1 MRTPSAPTSPGSGI
15 YSFRSRISRALRR
28 VVVLGAVALAST
40 LLVVSAGGKQPTLPP
55 GESDAGAWRGL
66 VGEPRAEVALGQ
78 LSLVVLELPSLA
90 DRVAQAGGLVGDRQ
104 ERRWTKAAQ
113 TAQRLFIS
121 RMGVQG
127 ARIRPVFSFAR
138 VLNGFS
144 APLDPRAIALL
155 ERAPDVEGVYPVR
168 PAYPAAVSSRILG
181 RADFLAGLGLR
192 PDVGLPGFDGR
203 GVTVALL
210 DTGVDRAQPYLRGRV
225 HDGIDVVDGQ
235 KLALAAPKPDNRAE
249 LEQHGTELAGI
260 VVGGGGP
267 GGLSGVAPGAS
278 ILPIRV
284 AGWQRDATGGWA
296 VYSRTDQIVAGLE
309 RAVDPNDDGDSH
321 DAARVALVG
330 VAERFA
336 AFADGPLARAAAG
349 AMRLDTLVVAPAG
362 NDGPAGP
369 AYGSVAGPGGAPAAL
384 TVGAADLRL
393 RTVRARVVVH
403 AGLDVVLDRVVPLGS
418 VVVPE
423 RPLSLEVAGPRASAP
438 GRTTG
443 LGLPD
448 FFDAGGYS
456 RVAGRAALV
465 PAGDD
470 TAGTVRAAAR
480 AGAAAVVV
488 YGGSVPAGGLGVDE
502 RVPVPVI
509 SVPTAVARRLL
520 AALADQVRTA
530 VSIGSGEVVASVPG
544 RSVAAFSSRGLAFDG
559 RVKPELTAP
568 GVGIA
573 TSQPGA
579 NGDGSARFG
588 TVNGSSA
595 AAAAVAGAAAL
606 LAQARPELAASA
618 LKSVLVGTARPIRET
633 PIAAQG
639 AGLVD
644 VGRAAAAE
652 LAAQPATL
660 AFGLAT
666 REGWTAERVVL
677 VRNLSPRTLRIRV
690 RVNRR
695 GFPAAD
701 TIVSARPRRLILRPG
716 ATARVRV
723 GVAVPDPTAGGPPA
737 EGALVLAPVGGGPVR
752 VPFAV
757 AFAPSRPRLL
767 AGIELSPFAFRP
779 SDARPAV
786 LSLEAGR
793 VRTIGTS
800 EEVEPVSRLDIELW
814 TGDGKRIGVIARQRN
829 LLPGRYT
836 FGITGRDPGGQ
847 VLKQGDYRLRILA
860 FPTGGGL
867 ATRRSL
873 RFRIQ

>member
-1 MRTPSAPTSPGSGI
+1 MRTHSLRA
-15 YSFRSRISRALRR
+15 RLSRAARR
-28 VVVLGAVALAST
+28 VLVLGAVAVASS
-40 LLVVSAGGKQPTLPP
+40 LLVVSAGGKRPTLAPAEP
-55 GESDAGAWRGL
+55 DAGAWRGL
-66 VGEPRAEVALGQ
+66 VGEPRVEVAMGQ
-78 LSLVVLELPSLA
+78 LSLVVLKLPSLA
-90 DRVAQAGGLVGDRQ
+90 DRVAEAGGLVGDRQ
-104 ERRWTKAAQ
+104 ERRWTKAAL
-113 TAQRLFIS
+113 TAQKLFIS

-127 ARIRPVFSFAR
+127 ARIRPAFSYTR
-138 VLNGFS
+138 VLNGFA

-155 ERAPDVEGVYPVR
+155 ERSPDVEGVYPVR
-168 PAYPAAVSSRILG
+168 PAYPAAESTRILG

-225 HDGIDVVDGQ
+225 QDGIDIVSSGD
-235 KLALAAPKPDNRAE
+235 LALAAPRPDNGAE

-260 VVGGGGP
+260 IVGGGGP
-267 GGLSGVAPGAS
+267 GGLAGVAPGAS
-278 ILPIRV
+278 IVPIRV

-296 VYSRTDQIVAGLE
+296 VYSRTDQIVAGLD
-309 RAVDPNDDGDSH
+309 RAVDPNDDGDAH

-330 VAERFA
+330 VVERFA

-369 AYGSVAGPGGAPAAL
+369 GYGSVAGPGGAPAAL
-384 TVGAADLRL
+384 TVGAADVRP
-393 RTVRARVVVH
+393 RTVRARVVAS
-403 AGLDVVLDRVVPLGS
+403 AGLDVLLDRVQPLGS
-418 VVVPE
+418 VVAPDH
-423 RPLSLEVAGPRASAP
+423 PLSLQLAVPALAAPRSSPAEQAAA
-438 GRTTG
+438 

-448 FFDAGGYS
+448 FFDESGFS

-465 PAGDD
+465 PAGED
-470 TAGTVRAAAR
+470 TAGIVRAAAR

-488 YGGSVPAGGLGVDE
+488 YGGSVPAGGLGLDE
-502 RVPVPVI
+502 RVPVPVVSMPAPI
-509 SVPTAVARRLL
+509 ARRLL
-520 AALADQVRTA
+520 AALDAGVRTS
-530 VSIGSGEVVASVPG
+530 VSIGAGEVVVSAPA
-544 RSVAAFSSRGLAFDG
+544 RSVAAFSSRGLAFDA

-568 GVGIA
+568 GVGLA
-573 TSQPGA
+573 TSQAGA
-579 NGDGSARFG
+579 NADGSARFG
-588 TVNGSSA
+588 TINGSSA

-606 LAQARPELAASA
+606 LAQARPELGASA
-618 LKSVLVGTARPIRET
+618 LKSVLVGSARPLRET

-666 REGWTAERVVL
+666 HKGWSAERVVL
-677 VRNLSPRTLRIRV
+677 VRNLSPRILRVRV

-701 TIVSARPRRLILRPG
+701 TQVLVRPQRLILRPG
-716 ATARVRV
+716 ATARVRLLAS
-723 GVAVPDPTAGGPPA
+723 VADPTLGGPPA

-757 AFAPSRPRLL
+757 AFAPSRPQLL
-767 AGIELSPFAFRP
+767 SRIELSAGAFKP
-779 SDARPAV
+779 SDTRPAV
-786 LSLEAGR
+786 LSLQAGR
-793 VRTIGTS
+793 VRSIGTS

-814 TGDGKRIGVIARQRN
+814 TGNGKRIGVIARQRN

-847 VLKQGDYRLRILA
+847 LLEEGEYRLRILA